1 MFGNLLRWAVLK
13 PILKPLTRIFVG
25 LIAIPVFR
33 LVIRKGMRMAKIE
46 EELENDLEQ
55 WFRAALILLVA
66 TANME
71 HLLFGWVPLDLEGD
85 QSWIGVFFRLL
96 LVIGVIELM
105 PDQAL
110 FSVLHSGSLSL
121 PFGRRILIDLW
132 QERWKWIRKMGCM
145 HLNRSSPV
153 FAMMSAIFGGDP
165 ETPAAMI
172 GWVCY
177 FVAIIQY
184 LIIGMITSA
193 DKAGDLLSTFDR
205 AIAEQREGLVEEFVD
220 TEGEDDDDMEQNK
233 DPVPEASPDAKINQT
248 SIRADVND
256 CSKPLNTAD

>member
-1 MFGNLLRWAVLK
+1 MFGNLIRWAVLR
-13 PILKPLTRIFVG
+13 PLLKPLTRILVG
-25 LIAIPVFR
+25 LIAIPLFR
-33 LVIRKGMRMAKIE
+33 LVVKKGMRMAKVE

-71 HLLFGWVPLDLEGD
+71 HLLFGWVPLDLDGD

-110 FSVLHSGSLSL
+110 FSVLHSGPMGL
-121 PFGRRILIDLW
+121 PVGKRMV
-132 QERWKWIRKMGCM
+132 QEIWAERMKWLKKTGCM

-153 FAMMSAIFGGDP
+153 LAMMSAIFGGDP
-165 ETPAAMI
+165 DSPAAVI

-177 FVAIIQY
+177 FLAITQY
-184 LIIGMITSA
+184 LIIALITSA
-193 DKAGDLLSTFDR
+193 DKAGDLLSTFDQ
-205 AIAEQREGLVEEFVD
+205 AIAEQREDLVEEFV
-220 TEGEDDDDMEQNK
+220 EDDEEEE
-233 DPVPEASPDAKINQT
+233 EAEK
-248 SIRADVND
+248 VGL
-256 CSKPLNTAD
+256 K

>member
-1 MFGNLLRWAVLK
+1 MFGNLFRWAVLK
-13 PILKPLTRIFVG
+13 PILKPLTRLLVG
-25 LIAIPVFR
+25 LIAIPIFR
-33 LVIRKGMRMAKIE
+33 LVIRRGMRMAKVE
-46 EELENDLEQ
+46 EELEADLEQ

-110 FSVLHSGSLSL
+110 FAVLHSGPLQL
-121 PFGRRILIDLW
+121 PIGRRILIELW
-132 QERWKWIRKMGCM
+132 RDRTQWLQKMGCI

-165 ETPAAMI
+165 ESPAAAI
-172 GWVCY
+172 GWTCY
-177 FVAIIQY
+177 FVSIIQY
-184 LIIGMITSA
+184 LIIALITSA

-205 AIAEQREGLVEEFVD
+205 AIAERRHDLVEEFVD
-220 TEGEDDDDMEQNK
+220 QKELADEDEGAGKISKEGGRLEQ
-233 DPVPEASPDAKINQT
+233 D
-248 SIRADVND
+248 
-256 CSKPLNTAD
+256 

>member
-1 MFGNLLRWAVLK
+1 VFGNLLRWAVLK
-13 PILKPLTRIFVG
+13 PILKPLTRILVG

-33 LVIRKGMRMAKIE
+33 LVIRRGMHMAKVE

-110 FSVLHSGSLSL
+110 FSVLHSGPLNL
-121 PFGRRILIDLW
+121 PMGKRLLIELW
-132 QERWKWIRKMGCM
+132 KDRGKWLRKMGCM

-165 ETPAAMI
+165 GTSSSMI

-177 FVAIIQY
+177 VIAIIQY
-184 LIIGMITSA
+184 LTIALITSA

-205 AIAEQREGLVEEFVD
+205 AIAEQREDLVEEFVD
-220 TEGEDDDDMEQNK
+220 EEVDESTDDDE
-233 DPVPEASPDAKINQT
+233 VEEIAEEEPEPQT
-248 SIRADVND
+248 TLSQ
-256 CSKPLNTAD
+256 

>member
-1 MFGNLLRWAVLK
+1 MFGNLIRWAVLR
-13 PILKPLTRIFVG
+13 PLLKPLTRILVG
-25 LIAIPVFR
+25 LIAIPLFR
-33 LVIRKGMRMAKIE
+33 LVVKKGMRIAKVE

-110 FSVLHSGSLSL
+110 FAVLHSGPINL
-121 PFGRRILIDLW
+121 PVGKGMMRELWTDRI
-132 QERWKWIRKMGCM
+132 KWIKKISCI

-153 FAMMSAIFGGDP
+153 FAIMSAIFGGDSN
-165 ETPAAMI
+165 TAASAI

-177 FVAIIQY
+177 FLAITQY
-184 LIIGMITSA
+184 LIIALITTT
-193 DKAGDLLSTFDR
+193 DKAGDILSHFDR
-205 AIAEQREGLVEEFVD
+205 VIAEQRDEIIEEFLQENEEEEP
-220 TEGEDDDDMEQNK
+220 TQA
-233 DPVPEASPDAKINQT
+233 EAPPR
-248 SIRADVND
+248 SI
-256 CSKPLNTAD
+256 